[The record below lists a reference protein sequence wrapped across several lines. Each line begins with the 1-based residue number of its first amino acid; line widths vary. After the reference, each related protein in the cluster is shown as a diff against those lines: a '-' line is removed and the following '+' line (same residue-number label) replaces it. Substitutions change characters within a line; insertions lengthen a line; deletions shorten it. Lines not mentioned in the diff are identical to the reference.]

1 MVPLSEQPP
10 ERPSRTDGHRRIA
23 LVVEDDRFFA
33 DVLVEMLTDIG
44 FDEVWQAATEGE
56 ALSRLERDAPDVAIL
71 DTNLFGIP
79 AHRVAD
85 RLRARRVPFIV
96 VTGFDPGRLPSALAT
111 SQTLRKPIRQADLA
125 AALIGLTS
133 H

>member
-1 MVPLSEQPP
+1 MMQLSDQASEA
-10 ERPSRTDGHRRIA
+10 RLRSDGQRRIA

-33 DVLVEMLTDIG
+33 QVLEEMLRDIG
-44 FDEVWQAATEGE
+44 YQEVWQAPT
-56 ALSRLERDAPDVAIL
+56 ERDALLLLDRECPDVAVL

-85 RLRARRVPFIV
+85 RLRTQKVPFIV
-96 VTGFDPGRLPSALAT
+96 VTGFDPTRLPSAFTANP
-111 SQTLRKPIRQADLA
+111 TLRKPIKQDDLA
-125 AALIGLTS
+125 AALGRVS

>member
-1 MVPLSEQPP
+1 MIQVVAQASESGPQ
-10 ERPSRTDGHRRIA
+10 RDGQRRLA

-33 DVLVEMLTDIG
+33 EILEEMLRDIG
-44 FDEVWQAATEGE
+44 YDDVRQAPT
-56 ALSRLERDAPDVAIL
+56 ERDALLILDRESPDVAVV

-85 RLRARRVPFIV
+85 RLRAQHVPFIV
-96 VTGFDPGRLPSALAT
+96 VTGFDPTRLPAAFT
-111 SQTLRKPIRQADLA
+111 ANPTLRKPIKQDDLA
-125 AALIGLTS
+125 AALDRAR

>member
-1 MVPLSEQPP
+1 M
-10 ERPSRTDGHRRIA
+10 A
-23 LVVEDDRFFA
+23 LVVEDDQFFS

-44 FDEVWQAATEGE
+44 FDEVRQAATEAE
-56 ALSRLERDAPDVAIL
+56 ALAVLERDSPDVAIV

-85 RLRARRVPFIV
+85 RLRAQNVPFVV
-96 VTGFDPGRLPSALAT
+96 VTGFDPSRLPSALAT